1 MRISRR
7 TSRGRG
13 EYEISEEFNGI
24 SPRDLVGHR
33 LVFNLGD
40 DLVLDTN
47 TELREQAG
55 KLRIRTLGNG
65 TVQIQ
70 RQVAAALLMPK
81 PVRADNA
88 LGPGNPV
95 LRRFKYAIN
104 HLHLR
109 QVDLVG
115 GDAVL
120 DIATVDLRNQ
130 TYDAEEIT
138 VANRVAALRHAWGE
152 RHNLPDDLAQ
162 EMALHEGY
170 VMAGGAIGQPAEQ
183 VVERLDSLVHEIS
196 DDLDVPYN
204 RGTDVLRVINDILN
218 AERPEPT
225 VQLNDVD
232 PEEPELRRRVIK
244 EWKRWGNSRGAA
256 GAKFKSAVRSAYN
269 ATCIICG
276 EHWPSTAKNAQPGVD
291 AAHILPWS
299 DYDLDQVCNGICLC
313 KIHHWA
319 FDEGLIRISGGQGQY
334 WVWVPEEVKSYF
346 AGEVP
351 GFPLALLTQYEGTVL
366 GERLP
371 ASQSDW
377 PNYTYFDQLN
387 KEMDKTYR
395 S

>member
-7 TSRGRG
+7 TSGGRG

-24 SPRDLVGHR
+24 SPRALVGRR
-33 LVFNLGD
+33 LVFDLGGG
-40 DLVLDTN
+40 LVLDTN

-55 KLRIRTLGNG
+55 KLRIRRLGNG
-65 TVQIQ
+65 TVQIH

-81 PVRADNA
+81 PVRADDA

-95 LRRFKYAIN
+95 LRQFKYAIN
-104 HLHLR
+104 HLHIR

-120 DIATVDLRNQ
+120 QIATVDLRNQ

-138 VANRVAALRHAWGE
+138 VANRVIALSHAWSE

-162 EMALHEGY
+162 EMALHESY
-170 VMAGGAIGQPAEQ
+170 VTAGQSIGQPAEK
-183 VVERLDSLVHEIS
+183 VVERLDALLHEIS
-196 DDLDVPYN
+196 DDFDVPYS
-204 RGTDVLRVINDILN
+204 RGTDALSVINDILN
-218 AERPEPT
+218 AVQPEPT
-225 VQLNDVD
+225 VQLSDVD
-232 PEEPELRRRVIK
+232 PEEPELRRRFIK

-276 EHWPSTAKNAQPGVD
+276 EHWPSTAKNARPGVD

-299 DYDLDQVCNGICLC
+299 DYDLDHVSNGICLC

-334 WVWVPEEVKSYF
+334 LVWVPDDAKSYF
-346 AGEVP
+346 VGEVP
-351 GFPLALLTQYEGTVL
+351 GFPLALLTQYEGVVPR
-366 GERLP
+366 ERLP
-371 ASQSDW
+371 ASQLDW
-377 PNYTYFDQLN
+377 PNRTYFDQLN
-387 KEMDKTYR
+387 KELDIA
-395 S
+395 